1 MLAALLGALLYLALC
16 AHILVDIRLDVNGRE
31 HRFQTRLRF
40 WGIPLNLSMPKPKRP
55 GKRELNAFRRCKPLF
70 IAGLRT
76 LRVGQLD
83 LHAHIGLDDA
93 AATALLCGAI
103 FSAGNALTALA
114 GHRTRSDIR
123 VDADYRTPCFTLY
136 ARCIFSLI
144 PGDIMFAV
152 AKAAVNMTRKEGF
165 KWLSTPSRA

>member
-1 MLAALLGALLYLALC
+1 MLAALLGAILYLALC
-16 AHILVDIRLDVNGRE
+16 THILVDIRLDVNGCK
-31 HRFQTRLRF
+31 HRLQATFHV
-40 WGIPLNLSMPKPKRP
+40 WGIHLHPSMPKPKRP
-55 GKRELNAFRRCKPLF
+55 GKRGLNAFRRCKPLF

-76 LRVGQLD
+76 LRVGQID
-83 LHAHIGLDDA
+83 LQARIGLDDA

-136 ARCIFSLI
+136 ARCIFSLV